1 MVRWIGAL
9 SASAI
14 VFTVAACG
22 GHELHP
28 DLAFSDAE
36 VRLAEGGP
44 DAELTVQIGNAGGAD
59 QLFNVET
66 RAAERVAL
74 HLVER
79 SDGQLQM
86 VPTEILEVPEDGL
99 VMSGETSHVML
110 EGIDPALRPGDTI
123 SVTFQLGRA
132 DDRRLDVPVVA

>member
-1 MVRWIGAL
+1 MRWLGAL
-9 SASAI
+9 SASVI
-14 VFTVAACG
+14 VFTVASCG
-22 GHELHP
+22 GHEPHP
-28 DLAFSDAE
+28 DLTFSDVE
-36 VRLAEGGP
+36 VRLAEGDG
-44 DAELTVQIGNAGGAD
+44 DAVLTVQIGNAGGAD
-59 QLFNVET
+59 QLFDVET

-79 SDGQLQM
+79 SGGQLRM
-86 VPTEILEVPEDGL
+86 VPAEVLEVPEDGL

-110 EGIDPALRPGDTI
+110 DGIDPALRPGDTI